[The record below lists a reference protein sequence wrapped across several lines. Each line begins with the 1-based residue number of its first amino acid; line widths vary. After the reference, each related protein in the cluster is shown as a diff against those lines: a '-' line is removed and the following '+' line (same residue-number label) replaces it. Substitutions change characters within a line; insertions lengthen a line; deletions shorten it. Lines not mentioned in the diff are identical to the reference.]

1 VQLDSLPSI
10 RKVGKSGIQ
19 YFFKYPANLSQSP
32 HVYTSEMSQIEQKI
46 IRKAAAGDR
55 TAFRQLVLEH
65 SHSMFRL
72 AWRLSGDEN
81 AAEDIVQEAF
91 IKAWRKLDEFRM
103 DASFKSW
110 LHRIT
115 VNTAMDYLRKHVR
128 RRQFETAEPEWE
140 RMDLAGELPDTGT
153 QIDIGRQTRTAMLDL
168 SEAERTALLLKH
180 YEGHSIEEVARIMD
194 ISTGACKQ
202 NIFRAVKK
210 MRVALRPLVAT

>member
-1 VQLDSLPSI
+1 
-10 RKVGKSGIQ
+10 
-19 YFFKYPANLSQSP
+19 
-32 HVYTSEMSQIEQKI
+32 MSQIEQKI

-55 TAFRQLVLEH
+55 AAFRGLVLEH

-72 AWRLSGDEN
+72 AWRLSGDET

-91 IKAWRKLDEFRM
+91 IKAWRSIGEFRM

-128 RRQFETAEPEWE
+128 RKQHETVEPDWE
-140 RMDLAGELPDTGT
+140 RSDLAGELADTGM
-153 QIDIGRQTRTAMLDL
+153 QIDISRQTQAAMLDL

-180 YEGHSIEEVARIMD
+180 YEGHSIEEVARIME
-194 ISTGACKQ
+194 ITTGACKQ